1 MIKVYDGFTDDFS
14 GQGLGYIMP
23 ISAEIEEEPGGL
35 YEIEL
40 EIPIDESRDDWVIEQ
55 QRIISAL
62 SPTRTSP
69 ELNFGVSGIIER
81 QIYKANTKA
90 QMYNLKNRK
99 KKLKKYKKNTEF
111 VRLDVDGEWYKVSAV
126 KGGATGWIKT
136 SALDYVRAASDT
148 VESDKPSKVVETVL
162 AREQYF
168 RICNIKRNTADLVA
182 TVRAE
187 HITYDLRGVICAAEY
202 APENIPADEVVA
214 QLIAYADQQDIP
226 FNIHC
231 QCTDLVTADYS
242 GRNLIDC
249 LLNGDD
255 GVATQCGARVVRDNY
270 DIYILDPVE
279 RYTGVDIR
287 YGDNLVKAV
296 YETDSGSTVTRIRPV
311 GKTKKGDPLYITE
324 NGGYVDSPNA
334 ANYAVQRTKQ
344 VNYDVQVGK
353 NGIKD
358 TEAARNKLV
367 ELALKDFEDGAD
379 AIESKIDTEFVRREL
394 TLEYAD
400 LASENALHM
409 YDIAKVK
416 ADNAGVIAS
425 VRMGAYRF
433 DALPGRERYI
443 TARITD
449 LTDVDPIVY
458 GLNIAGGS
466 ISGSKIA
473 NNSIDGAQKIKNL
486 SVGIGKFDQAAIDQL
501 NANSITAVSG
511 AIANLEVTDELY
523 ANFARIFELVANQI
537 EAGNVETDA
546 LAAQL
551 AEIVSLTAS
560 VAEIGYADIKDLTT
574 DEAIITDG
582 VAGSLYI
589 NRLAVTSANMLNAT
603 LGELVLKGEDGQYY
617 RIFVGSDGTMRAESV
632 AVSEG
637 EIESGVTD
645 SGNQI
650 VETTIN
656 ADSLNAANIKGESA
670 IIAEIFTQALT
681 AGKITAAE
689 AMLAT
694 ATIPALYTTSV
705 EAMGNSMT
713 FSANERIQFIL
724 GEINKMGLWFTFDNN
739 DGLIIQKPAWTDE
752 NGVEHP
758 ASIWSTVTDET
769 GYHIRNATVP
779 GGYVASF
786 YKDRLK
792 VDTIEM
798 GDTLIRKMDDGGVAF
813 FGM

>member
-168 RICNIKRNTADLVA
+168 RIRNIKCNTADLVA

-400 LASENALHM
+400 FASENALHM

-466 ISGSKIA
+466 ISGSKIS

>member
-69 ELNFGVSGIIER
+69 ELNFGVSGTIER

-111 VRLDVDGEWYKVSAV
+111 VRLEVDGEWYKVSAV

-187 HITYDLRGVICAAEY
+187 HITYDLKGIICAAEY

-214 QLIAYADQQDIP
+214 QLIAYEDQQDIP
-226 FNIHC
+226 FNIYC
-231 QCTDLVTADYS
+231 QCTGLVTADYS

-296 YETDSGSTVTRIRPV
+296 YETDSSSVVTRIRPV
-311 GKTKKGDPLYITE
+311 GKTKKGEPLYIAD

-344 VNYDVQVGK
+344 VDYDVQVGK

-358 TEAARNKLV
+358 TEAAREKLV

-433 DALPGRERYI
+433 DALPGREQYI

-449 LTDVDPIVY
+449 LTDVAPIVY

-486 SVGIGKFDQAAIDQL
+486 SVSIGKFDQAAIDQL

-511 AIANLEVTDELY
+511 AIATLEVSDELY
-523 ANFARIFELVANQI
+523 ANFARIFELVANRI
-537 EAGNVETDA
+537 EAGEITADSIESEIMRTVA
-546 LAAQL
+546 LSAKTGDFDL
-551 AEIVSLTAS
+551 ATIQNLLANALVLEKGTA
-560 VAEIGYADIKDLTT
+560 GTM
-574 DEAIITDG
+574 
-582 VAGSLYI
+582 YI
-589 NRLAVTSANMLNAT
+589 NNLAVTSANILNVT
-603 LGELVLKGEDGQYY
+603 LGNLVVKGEDGQYY
-617 RIFVGSDGTMRAESV
+617 RIAIGTDGVIRTEV
-632 AVSEG
+632 AKVTG
-637 EIESGVTD
+637 GVPESG
-645 SGNQI
+645 QI
-650 VETTIN
+650 VETTISAETITGQTVMGN
-656 ADSLNAANIKGESA
+656 EGIFENILTAALS
-670 IIAEIFTQALT
+670 
-681 AGKITAAE
+681 AGKITANE
-689 AMLAT
+689 AMLASAVIPNLSVSTIT
-694 ATIPALYTTSV
+694 AA
-705 EAMGNSMT
+705 GNSITVNAGQMFEILLNGVQNMNQW
-713 FSANERIQFIL
+713 FSF
-724 GEINKMGLWFTFDNN
+724 GP
-739 DGLIIQKPAWTDE
+739 DGLMISQPAIYEED
-752 NGVEHP
+752 GVTIKTP
-758 ASIWSTVTDET
+758 ASPWHTITDET
-769 GYHIRNATVP
+769 GFHVHNDEIP
-779 GGYVASF
+779 GKPVISV
-786 YKDRLK
+786 YKDRLRTD
-792 VDTIEM
+792 VIEIGNSIYRAM
-798 GDTLIRKMDDGGVAF
+798 PTGGIAVYSK
-813 FGM
+813 

>member
-69 ELNFGVSGIIER
+69 ELNFGVSGTIER

-111 VRLDVDGEWYKVSAV
+111 VRLDVDGEWYKVAAV

-187 HITYDLRGVICAAEY
+187 HITYDLKGVICAAEY

-226 FNIHC
+226 FNIYC
-231 QCTDLVTADYS
+231 QCTGLVTADYS

-311 GKTKKGDPLYITE
+311 GKTKKGDPLYIT
-324 NGGYVDSPNA
+324 NNSGYVDSPNA
-334 ANYAVQRTKQ
+334 GNYAVQRTKQ
-344 VNYDVQVGK
+344 VDYDVQVGK

-358 TEAARNKLV
+358 TDAARKKLV

-537 EAGNVETDA
+537 EAGNVETDV

-551 AEIVSLTAS
+551 ADIVSLTAS

-582 VAGSLYI
+582 VADSLYI
-589 NRLAVTSANMLNAT
+589 NRLMVTSANILNAT
-603 LGELVLKGEDGQYY
+603 LGNLVLKGNDGQYY
-617 RIFVGSDGTMRAESV
+617 SVFIGSDGNISTTPVSV
-632 AVSEG
+632 TDG
-637 EIESGVTD
+637 EITSGKTESGM
-645 SGNQI
+645 QI
-650 VETTIN
+650 VDEVIN
-656 ADSLNAANIKGESA
+656 VQEIAAQNIKGKEAIFESV
-670 IIAEIFTQALT
+670 FTKALSTGQITANQAMLASAVVPNLT
-681 AGKITAAE
+681 VSTITAA
-689 AMLAT
+689 
-694 ATIPALYTTSV
+694 
-705 EAMGNSMT
+705 GNSIKVNAGQM
-713 FSANERIQFIL
+713 FEIL
-724 GEINKMGLWFTFDNN
+724 LNGVQNLNQWFGFGV
-739 DGLIIQKPAWTDE
+739 DGLTIRQPEITKPDGEVIPQSDWY
-752 NGVEHP
+752 
-758 ASIWSTVTDET
+758 TVTDNR
-769 GYHIRNATVP
+769 GYHIKNATRPEDV
-779 GGYVASF
+779 GSF
-786 YKDRLK
+786 ELDRFK
-792 VDTIEM
+792 TEAIQM
-798 GDTLIRKMDDGGVAF
+798 GDMICRPNTRGGWTWRS
-813 FGM
+813 MK

>member
-168 RICNIKRNTADLVA
+168 RIRNIKCNTADLVA